1 MLNGKEIERRLGSW
15 DGGEGSVPM
24 LLCSSP
30 RMQTPSVGYAQQPR
44 VEAGWVGR
52 VFGEPCWVT
61 LGTTLPLPILG
72 SCL

>member
-30 RMQTPSVGYAQQPR
+30 RMQTPGVGYAQQP
-44 VEAGWVGR
+44 
-52 VFGEPCWVT
+52 
-61 LGTTLPLPILG
+61 
-72 SCL
+72 